1 MYSILEN
8 RKNGMKEEILDFM
21 KELIKTPSESL
32 KEKDISEIVYKKMT
46 ELKYNKVFKDD
57 AGNVVGLI
65 LGRES
70 DPTILLNSHLDT
82 VNVSNASSD
91 IYRPRL
97 FDGKLYGNGAS
108 DCKGGLAAQI
118 FAGALLRRCML
129 PLRGNLIVAAT
140 VAEQNGVS
148 LGIRELIAKT
158 LPDIGLTPKYAILGE
173 PTNMGLYYGHDGW
186 VKIDIRMESS
196 KPASLNRAVSS
207 IFSDFRTNF
216 ANRMHVNSL
225 EEFAMSEPVYEG
237 GNGSCANIIVAKR
250 LRANEAAGNAIGIM
264 EHEIGL
270 LGEKMRS
277 VAVNV
282 NVLKEEQKLY
292 TGSTRIVQHITNA
305 WASDPYSPVMER
317 ARHALSAAGCKVTT
331 GKWELGRLGMGT
343 AGSVLTGEFNIP
355 TIGYGPGDESMAH
368 MASEGVD
375 INNIYE
381 AAYGNASIIHS
392 MIGIPVC
399 GWTSDDI

>member
-1 MYSILEN
+1 M
-8 RKNGMKEEILDFM
+8 
-21 KELIKTPSESL
+21 
-32 KEKDISEIVYKKMT
+32 
-46 ELKYNKVFKDD
+46 
-57 AGNVVGLI
+57 I

-82 VNVSNASSD
+82 VSIANASSD
-91 IYRPRL
+91 IYRPHIL
-97 FDGKLYGNGAS
+97 DGKLYGNGAS

-186 VKIDIRMESS
+186 VKIDIRMESA

-237 GNGSCANIIVAKR
+237 GSGNSANIIVAKR

-270 LGEKMRS
+270 LGEKMKS